1 MANNELIEN
10 MREKF
15 RVYYAANLQGK
26 FAELEPVRKKYLR
39 KFWIRCML
47 VVGWYVI
54 MFTVLLS
61 GEKSAEEVFSEPAVV
76 MIIILMLCLLG
87 IWIVRPLSAY
97 KKEAKKTVMDKILKF
112 WGDFG
117 YSDKIGTYLS
127 LKSVEACGLFPRID
141 LQRTDDDYR
150 GIYRGTEVT
159 ISEQCLL
166 QEQWMH
172 NNMYYMPVFRGI
184 IILFEFNRKFA
195 GKTIV
200 RSGLGGVN
208 SASLAGAAI
217 GLPMA
222 LSSNKGNLALEIGSA
237 IAGMMAQNKGAD
249 GKALQNI
256 KLEDPVFEKEWEV
269 YATDQVEA
277 RYILTP
283 ALMERMLEI
292 KRRFYGKSIEFS
304 FFDNQV
310 LIAVRTNKDM
320 FETTSLFTPALAYHK
335 VQEVVA
341 QFYSV
346 FSAVD
351 LLLGQRYSKTGEE

>member
-1 MANNELIEN
+1 MIQGINKELLEK
-10 MREKF
+10 RKKF
-15 RVYYAANLQGK
+15 RAYYNEKLRGDYAG
-26 FAELEPVRKKYLR
+26 LEPVRKKYLR
-39 KFWIRCML
+39 EFGLRMIAGLVAVGCYYAHCKARNIPAEVMFSDNAVGAYCLLVSLFWI
-47 VVGWYVI
+47 W
-54 MFTVLLS
+54 
-61 GEKSAEEVFSEPAVV
+61 
-76 MIIILMLCLLG
+76 
-87 IWIVRPLSAY
+87 VRRPFNKY
-97 KKEAKKTVMDKILKF
+97 KQDTKQLVMDKILAF
-112 WGDFG
+112 WGGVRYLAKSGSDITSENLRKSGLFGDF
-117 YSDKIGTYLS
+117 DDRDIDDDFKGTYHG
-127 LKSVEACGLFPRID
+127 A
-141 LQRTDDDYR
+141 
-150 GIYRGTEVT
+150 EVM
-159 ISEQCLL
+159 ISEQHLTR
-166 QEQWMH
+166 MVRTR
-172 NNMYYMPVFRGI
+172 NGSRKSMVFKGI
-184 IILFEFNRKFA
+184 IIKLKL
-195 GKTIV
+195 GKI
-200 RSGLGGVN
+200 
-208 SASLAGAAI
+208 
-217 GLPMA
+217 
-222 LSSNKGNLALEIGSA
+222 
-237 IAGMMAQNKGAD
+237 IAGQTVVRRDRGWFNFMMPAPRLGEKKNAD
-249 GKALQNI
+249 GTVVESIFIKSALQNI

>member
-1 MANNELIEN
+1 MAEDELIEN

-15 RVYYAANLQGK
+15 RAYYAANLQGK
-26 FAELEPVRKKYLR
+26 FAELEPVRKKYLW
-39 KFWIRCML
+39 KFWIRCAL
-47 VVGWYVI
+47 VAGWFVI
-54 MFTVLLS
+54 LFTVLLS
-61 GEKSAEEVFSEPAVV
+61 GEKSAEEVFGEPAVV
-76 MIIILMLCLLG
+76 MITILMFCLLG

-112 WGDFG
+112 WGDFS
-117 YSDKIGTYLS
+117 YSDKPGTYVS
-127 LKSVEACGLFPRID
+127 LRSLEACGLFPRID
-141 LQRTDDDYR
+141 VQRADDDYR
-150 GIYRGTEVT
+150 GIYKGTEVT

-184 IILFEFNRKFA
+184 IIQFEFAKKFA

-200 RSGLGGVN
+200 CSGLRGMNAAFLTSV
-208 SASLAGAAI
+208 AI

-222 LSSNKGNLALEIGSA
+222 LAGNKGDLALGIGSA
-237 IAGMMAQNKGAD
+237 ISGMMAKGKGTD
-249 GKALQNI
+249 GKELQNI

-351 LLLGQRYSKTGEE
+351 LLAGQKYSKTGEE

>member
-1 MANNELIEN
+1 MAEDELIES

-15 RVYYAANLQGK
+15 RAYYAANLQGK
-26 FAELEPVRKKYLR
+26 FAELEPVREKYLW
-39 KFWIRCML
+39 KFGIRCAL
-47 VVGWYVI
+47 VVGWFVI
-54 MFTVLLS
+54 LFTVLLS
-61 GEKSAEEVFSEPAVV
+61 GEKSAEEVFSEPVV
-76 MIIILMLCLLG
+76 MITILMFCLLG

-97 KKEAKKTVMDKILKF
+97 KKEAKKAVMNKILKF

-117 YSDKIGTYLS
+117 YSDKPGTYVS
-127 LKSVEACGLFPRID
+127 LRSLEACGLFPRID
-141 LQRTDDDYR
+141 VQRADDDYR
-150 GIYRGTEVT
+150 GIYKEMEIT

-166 QEQWMH
+166 QEQWIR
-172 NNMYYMPVFRGI
+172 NNMYYIPVFRGI
-184 IILFEFNRKFA
+184 IIQFEFAKKFA

-200 RSGLGGVN
+200 CSGLRGMN
-208 SASLAGAAI
+208 AASLTSVAI

-222 LSSNKGNLALEIGSA
+222 LAGNKGDLALGIGNA
-237 IAGMMAQNKGAD
+237 ISGMMAKGKGTD
-249 GKALQNI
+249 GKELQNI

-351 LLLGQRYSKTGEE
+351 LLAGQKYDKTGEE